1 MNTIFI
7 DSQSRLWIGGNGVC
21 VIDLENS
28 RNTYECIY
36 YQHKLDDPESKINE
50 RSLVYSKLKREI
62 YLGSL
67 GNGIYLLEDNGNNEK
82 YTFKNYAVRCGLSDT
97 SISNILDDENG
108 NLWISTLKGIYF
120 FDINTKRAFQVRRRR
135 RGCWYPNSIKD
146 PVVRPSITTCYW
158 ELSMV
163 S

>member
-1 MNTIFI
+1 MN
-7 DSQSRLWIGGNGVC
+7 
-21 VIDLENS
+21 
-28 RNTYECIY
+28 
-36 YQHKLDDPESKINE
+36 PESKINE
-50 RSLVYSKLKREI
+50 KITCIFETKKGEI

-120 FDINTKRAFQVRRRR
+120 FDINSKRASSSTNET
-135 RGCWYPNSIKD
+135 GCWYPNSIKD
-146 PVVRPSITTCYW
+146 PAVRPSITICYW

>member
-1 MNTIFI
+1 MY
-7 DSQSRLWIGGNGVC
+7 

-50 RSLVYSKLKREI
+50 KITCIFETKKGEI

-120 FDINTKRAFQVRRRR
+120 FDINTKRAFKFDEGDGLLVPQFYKMIR
-135 RGCWYPNSIKD
+135 
-146 PVVRPSITTCYW
+146 
-158 ELSMV
+158 L
-163 S
+163 

>member
-7 DSQSRLWIGGNGVC
+7 DSQSRLWIGGNGVY
-21 VIDLENS
+21 VIDLEDS

-50 RSLVYSKLKREI
+50 KITCIFETKKGEI

-108 NLWISTLKGIYF
+108 NLWISTSSS
-120 FDINTKRAFQVRRRR
+120 TKET
-135 RGCWYPNSIKD
+135 GYWYPNSIKD
-146 PVVRPSITTCYW
+146 PAVRPSITICYW